1 MLRLYFDASAL
12 VKRYAAED
20 GPVLVNEIFGH
31 IPLNRL
37 TCASIG
43 VLEIVSVLVRKYND
57 GRLSPQLFSQA
68 ILELHQ
74 EIIENEDFV
83 ITAIDDSL
91 IISAL
96 ALIGR
101 HNLNATD
108 AIILKSCL
116 DFQAGLPGDRVI
128 LCTSDKRLGRAAQ
141 QEGIPVFD
149 LEVDT
154 LAQLEALLQEPFSP
168 PATE

>member
-1 MLRLYFDASAL
+1 MPRLYFDASAL
-12 VKRYAAED
+12 VKRYTAED
-20 GPVLVNEIFGH
+20 GTALVNEIFSR
-31 IPLNRL
+31 IPLNQL

-68 ILELHQ
+68 MLELHR
-74 EIIENEDFV
+74 EVIENEDFV
-83 ITAIDDSL
+83 ITAIEDNL

-116 DFQAGLPGDRVI
+116 DFQAGLPDDRVI
-128 LCTSDKRLGRAAQ
+128 LCTSDKRLGRAAR

-149 LEVDT
+149 PEVDT
-154 LAQLEALLQEPFSP
+154 LAQLEAFLQEPFSP
-168 PATE
+168 SLPE